1 MEKAYSMDTTNF
13 EAPPILANS
22 FSYECWVK
30 EIEKWQAETKLEPKK
45 QGLAVFL
52 TLDGKSRKLVNGRTL
67 NHDNGVKSIVA
78 QLNKIYLPTEPNK
91 TEQIFDAFEKF
102 ENLSRPKDMNLLD
115 FLDIFDCLLRKV
127 ECFGSRIS
135 SDILAYKLMKS
146 ANLSAC
152 EERQIKC
159 HISEINYDNM
169 ILQMKKIHRINTRLD
184 RLSKNSSYDQEFQST
199 TSSKTSSRTVDHRH
213 QQVSF
218 KIPEGNHVSGHYMQS
233 HVSRSLCR
241 AGSRYPS

>member
-52 TLDGKSRKLVNGRTL
+52 TLDGKYRRLVNGRTL
-67 NHDNGVKSIVA
+67 NHENGVKSVIA
-78 QLNKIYLPTEPNK
+78 QLNKIYLPNKPNK
-91 TEQIFDAFEKF
+91 TEQMFDAFEKF
-102 ENLSRPKDMNLLD
+102 ENLLRPKDMNLLD
-115 FLDIFDCLLRKV
+115 FLDVFDCLLRKV
-127 ECFGSRIS
+127 ERFGSRIS

-152 EERQIKC
+152 EERQIKS
-159 HISEINYDNM
+159 HISEISYDNM

-184 RLSKNSSYDQEFQST
+184 RVSKKSYDQEFQST
-199 TSSKTSSRTVDHRH
+199 TSSESNSRPVDQRH

-218 KIPEGNHVSGHYMQS
+218 KIPEGNHVSRDYMQNRA
-233 HVSRSLCR
+233 SRSLYR
-241 AGSRYPS
+241 ADSRYPS

>member
-1 MEKAYSMDTTNF
+1 MDTANF

-52 TLDGKSRKLVNGRTL
+52 TLDGKSRRLVNGRTL
-67 NHDNGVKSIVA
+67 SHENGVKSIIA
-78 QLNKIYLPTEPNK
+78 QLNKIYLPIEPNT
-91 TEQIFDAFEKF
+91 TEQMFDAFEKF
-102 ENLSRPKDMNLLD
+102 ENLLRPKDMNLLD
-115 FLDIFDCLLRKV
+115 FLDVFDCLLRKI
-127 ECFGSRIS
+127 ESFGTRIS

-152 EERQIKC
+152 EQHQIKC

-169 ILQMKKIHRINTRLD
+169 ILQMKKIYRINTRLD
-184 RLSKNSSYDQEFQST
+184 RVSKNSSYDQEFQST
-199 TSSKTSSRTVDHRH
+199 ALSESNSRKIDHRH

-218 KIPEGNHVSGHYMQS
+218 KIPEGNHISEHYIRS
-233 HVSRSLCR
+233 HASRPLYR
-241 AGSRYPS
+241 VGSRYPS